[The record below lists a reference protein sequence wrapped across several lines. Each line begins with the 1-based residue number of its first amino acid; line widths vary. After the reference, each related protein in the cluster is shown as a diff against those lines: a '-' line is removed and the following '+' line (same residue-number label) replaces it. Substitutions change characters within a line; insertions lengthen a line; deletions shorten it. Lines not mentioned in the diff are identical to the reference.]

1 MLRGMKLVKLPEEAQ
16 EMLNNEF
23 CDKEKPLIWIA
34 TVDDG
39 NPHLAPVCFTKVIDN
54 DKLLIAVNFATKTME
69 NIQKGSKV
77 AIGSAV
83 YYDGYMIKGTGKII
97 KEGNHFQQVKK
108 MVKERFG
115 EKIKPQAAILVEIE
129 EVYSLK
135 PKPGSKKIT

>member
-1 MLRGMKLVKLPEEAQ
+1 MVKLPEEAL

-34 TVDDG
+34 TVDEG
-39 NPHLAPVCFTKVIDN
+39 NPHLAPVCFVKALDG
-54 DKLLIAVNFATKTME
+54 DKLLISVNFASKTME
-69 NIQKGSKV
+69 NIERGSKV
-77 AIGSAV
+77 AIGSAI
-83 YYDGYMIKGTGKII
+83 YYDGYMIKGTGTII
-97 KEGNHFQQVKK
+97 KKGEHFEEVKR

-135 PKPGSKKIT
+135 PKPGIKKIA

>member
-1 MLRGMKLVKLPEEAQ
+1 MVKLPEEAQ

-23 CDKEKPLIWIA
+23 CSKEKPLIWIA

-39 NPHLAPVCFTKVIDN
+39 NPHLAPVCFVKVIDS
-54 DKLLIAVNFATKTME
+54 DKLLIAVNFASKTMK

-77 AIGSAV
+77 AIGSAK

-97 KEGNHFQQVKK
+97 KEGSHFEEVKN

-115 EKIKPQAAILVEIE
+115 EKIKPQAALLVEIE
-129 EVYSLK
+129 EIYSLK
-135 PKPGSKKIT
+135 PKPGSKRIA